1 MKTTVITML
10 AMSFVL
16 TSCVKVKNENGEKG
30 KDGWEFF
37 SGNKGNGVITEKTY
51 DGDIDQIKVST
62 SIDAEVIKSDTEKVV
77 ISAPSDIMDN
87 IKVDK
92 RWGFSSICRFWFW
105 KQYFYKK
112 CKS

>member
-1 MKTTVITML
+1 LGV
-10 AMSFVL
+10 
-16 TSCVKVKNENGEKG
+16 
-30 KDGWEFF
+30 F

-92 RWGFSSICRFWFW
+92 NGGVLE
-105 KQYFYKK
+105 YM
-112 CKS
+112 